1 MVEKFLNYLQ
11 YERNYSDYTLQR
23 YEEGLRNFERF
34 YKAKDEELTWETID
48 KDVIR
53 EWIGDLMDKGAKAT
67 TINGKLSAVR
77 SFYRFALSRKLVDK
91 DPAARV
97 TGPKKAKLLPQFV
110 REEDMSRLLDNIEW
124 PDTFEGKR
132 DRAILSTF
140 YETGIRQAELMGLDD
155 VSVDL
160 SAGQLKVTGKRN
172 KQRIVPFGDGLKAII
187 ADYQECR
194 DNEITKNCEALFL
207 SRKGNRISKQQIYKV
222 VKDSL
227 TLIGVPGK
235 KSPHVLRHTFATA
248 MLNHEAGLESVQKLL
263 GHASLG
269 TTEIYTHT
277 TFEQLKRVYRKAHPR
292 ADV

>member
-97 TGPKKAKLLPQFV
+97 TGPKKAKSF
-110 REEDMSRLLDNIEW
+110 R
-124 PDTFEGKR
+124 
-132 DRAILSTF
+132 
-140 YETGIRQAELMGLDD
+140 
-155 VSVDL
+155 
-160 SAGQLKVTGKRN
+160 
-172 KQRIVPFGDGLKAII
+172 
-187 ADYQECR
+187 
-194 DNEITKNCEALFL
+194 
-207 SRKGNRISKQQIYKV
+207 
-222 VKDSL
+222 
-227 TLIGVPGK
+227 
-235 KSPHVLRHTFATA
+235 
-248 MLNHEAGLESVQKLL
+248 
-263 GHASLG
+263 
-269 TTEIYTHT
+269 
-277 TFEQLKRVYRKAHPR
+277 
-292 ADV
+292 

>member
-227 TLIGVPGK
+227 TLIDVPGK

-248 MLNHEAGLESVQKLL
+248 MLNHEAGLESVAAILL
-263 GHASLG
+263 L
-269 TTEIYTHT
+269 IL
-277 TFEQLKRVYRKAHPR
+277 LKGLFQNLYP
-292 ADV
+292 